1 MSNVKNAVP
10 NAKTALPT
18 RRAGN
23 SSLLVSM
30 MGLGCMGMSEFYG
43 EKDDNQSRD
52 LLNYAVDKGVRFFD
66 TADVY
71 GYGHNEILVGS
82 VLRNHP
88 KRSDIVLATKGGIVR
103 DDNDSTR
110 RGVNTSPEYLQAAIE
125 RSLSRLETKID
136 LYYLHRVEDDGA
148 RIEESMSALADQL
161 LAGHIGAVGLSEV
174 SEQTIRRAH
183 AALLQATDG
192 KYGLAAIQTEF
203 SLMTRHIEANG
214 VDQACR
220 ELGILLVAYSPI
232 CRGLLTAPSFN
243 PEALSESD
251 FRRNLP
257 RFTGDNLKHNLQLVE
272 VLATAAKNEGL
283 TPAQVALAW
292 VMAQGNHVVPIP
304 GTRSKARLDENIAAC
319 EAKLSPETM
328 ALLAG
333 AFAPQAVAGLRYTPA
348 AMQAYGLSS

>member
-1 MSNVKNAVP
+1 MSNVKNAVQDEIS
-10 NAKTALPT
+10 TLPI
-18 RRAGN
+18 RRASNG
-23 SSLLVSM
+23 SLQVSM

-43 EKDDNQSRD
+43 AKDDNQSRD
-52 LLNYAVDKGVRFFD
+52 LLNYAIDKGVRLFD

-71 GYGHNEILVGS
+71 GYGHNETLVGS

-88 KRSDIVLATKGGIVR
+88 NRSDIVLATKGGIVR

-110 RGVNTSPEYLQAAIE
+110 RGVDTSPEYLQAAIE

-161 LAGHIGAVGLSEV
+161 LAGNIGAVGLSEV
-174 SEQTIRRAH
+174 SELTIRRAH
-183 AALLQATDG
+183 AALLKATDG
-192 KYGLAAIQTEF
+192 KHGLAAIQTEF
-203 SLMTRHIEANG
+203 SLMTRNIEVNG

-232 CRGLLTAPSFN
+232 CRGLLSAPTFN
-243 PEALSESD
+243 AEALSESD

-292 VMAQGNHVVPIP
+292 VMAHGDHVVPIP
-304 GTRSKARLDENIAAC
+304 GTRSKTRLDENIAAC
-319 EAKLSPETM
+319 EAKLSRETM
-328 ALLAG
+328 ALLEE
-333 AFAPQAVAGLRYTPA
+333 AFAPEAIAGLRYTPA
-348 AMQAYGLSS
+348 AMQAYGLSV